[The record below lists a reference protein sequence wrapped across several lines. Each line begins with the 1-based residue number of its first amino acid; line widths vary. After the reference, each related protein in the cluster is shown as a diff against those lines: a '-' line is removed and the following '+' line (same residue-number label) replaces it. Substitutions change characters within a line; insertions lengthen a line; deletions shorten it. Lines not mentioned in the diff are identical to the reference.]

1 MDELPLLY
9 ILAFAPLEYRKHLF
23 GESGTSELWGDDKGF
38 LETLRM
44 YILIRNVMDV
54 GNLQGIHPNSVKY
67 RLKKILSRFGYRE
80 EDMLGDL
87 SYIELLMQL
96 EVMATEN

>member
-1 MDELPLLY
+1 M
-9 ILAFAPLEYRKHLF
+9 
-23 GESGTSELWGDDKGF
+23 
-38 LETLRM
+38 
-44 YILIRNVMDV
+44 
-54 GNLQGIHPNSVKY
+54 KY